1 MTNWLT
7 KLNGSE
13 GQNTTDPHYILNRQA
28 AESAADIG
36 FETIH
41 YAPFDLRDA
50 SDEALTLQ
58 ISTLLSGLQANDT
71 LIVQLPM
78 WVADNR
84 FEAKF
89 LELARLIPGIKLAAM
104 VWEVM
109 PWLMTDDISD
119 GSNPD
124 FDFLN
129 RFDLVVAG
137 NTKLANHLRDVG
149 GVTSSIL
156 SMDMT
161 DWQTETPDLDTTTV
175 VSGTNSG
182 SFGLV
187 TATSQ
192 YDTLTN
198 PLALSQFLAAGLPV
212 VITADMAHAEWVADQ
227 NLGIVLEASED
238 MNQALAALSEADYQ
252 AKLAAVRPW
261 SVAIKSGYFTKRAC
275 QAVLSMLKLDTDK
288 A

>member
-1 MTNWLT
+1 MTNWIT
-7 KLNGSE
+7 KLNDSSVQESG
-13 GQNTTDPHYILNRQA
+13 DVHVILNRQTAENA
-28 AESAADIG
+28 ASIG

-71 LIVQLPM
+71 LIIQLPM

-89 LELARLIPGIKLAAM
+89 LELARFIPGIKLAAM

-129 RFDLVVAG
+129 RFDLVIAG

-149 GVTSSIL
+149 GVTSPFL

-161 DWQTETPDLDTTTV
+161 DWLGQIPESDILEIVSTSSET
-175 VSGTNSG
+175 
-182 SFGLV
+182 FGLV
-187 TATSQ
+187 VATSK
-192 YDTLTN
+192 YETLTN

-212 VITADMAHAEWVADQ
+212 VITADMAHADWVADQ

-238 MNQALAALSEADYQ
+238 MNQALAAVSEADYQ
-252 AKLAAVRPW
+252 AKLAAVQPW
-261 SVAIKSGYFTKRAC
+261 SVAIKSGYFTKRVC
-275 QAVLSMLKLDTDK
+275 QAALSMLKLDTDK